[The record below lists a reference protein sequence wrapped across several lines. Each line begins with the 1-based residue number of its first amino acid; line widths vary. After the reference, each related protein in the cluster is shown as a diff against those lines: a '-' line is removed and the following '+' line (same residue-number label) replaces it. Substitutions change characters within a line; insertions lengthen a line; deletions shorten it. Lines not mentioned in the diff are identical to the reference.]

1 MLCEDTVDPATDDIA
16 LIEARKQFMSLLAE
30 VTGLVKE
37 CTDVDTLIA
46 ANYHL
51 KLSFYVLHH
60 SNEQQRPSFLQSTYS
75 VPEHPHLP

>member
-1 MLCEDTVDPATDDIA
+1 MRPDTADPAADDIA
-16 LIEARKQFMSLLAE
+16 LIEARKQLIHMMSLLA
-30 VTGLVKE
+30 GLVKE